1 MNKLVLAGILITLI
15 LLGCGK
21 EVTSENQRWTYENG
35 KCTITFKLKNNGSRD
50 TDQSLRIVARQS
62 KGMGKGAVVGEMIII
77 VRMRPHEEKELT
89 ETLTLLGSG
98 RPDTVVVSDYK
109 AR

>member
-1 MNKLVLAGILITLI
+1 MLLGIVLAAI

-21 EVTSENQRWTYENG
+21 EVTLENQRWTYENG
-35 KCTITFKLKNNGSRD
+35 KCTITFKLKSNSNRD

-62 KGMGKGAVVGEMIII
+62 KGTAKGAVVGEMIVV

-89 ETLTLLGSG
+89 ETLTLVSSG
-98 RPDTVVVSDYK
+98 RPDTVVVSAYK